1 MRPVIL
7 LLFILVLPGAA
18 SALFHLLDIRI
29 EIERL
34 LGAAPPPASR
44 AVVTRLPPQPP
55 EWDDAAYLAAY
66 PDVAA
71 AVRNGGFHNGYEHY
85 ALLGAQEGR
94 APAFRK
100 SKHRA
105 PQPPPPEWNEGAYL
119 AANPDVAAAVRSG
132 DFRDGYEHYALY
144 GAQEGRPLAIREA
157 IREAD
162 RKPPPQAAPAPAP
175 APAPPVSPPVSP
187 PAPPAKQKPD
197 TEPAPIHAPAAAA
210 PPPPVKPAPPVKTA
224 TETPKADPPKPEA
237 AQNPAKSGGGVDQVR
252 FGRHPGF
259 VRMVLNADAAATH
272 GLSADRKTLHV
283 DFPPG
288 AAWRA
293 PTQGDGGGPLLTGYQ
308 TRDLAA
314 GGKRLSVTARQPLKV
329 LRFMILPADERQGR
343 RLVWDLAPD

>member
-7 LLFILVLPGAA
+7 LFFILVLPGAA
-18 SALFHLLDIRI
+18 SALLHLLDIRI

-34 LGAAPPPASR
+34 LGGVPPPAPQ
-44 AVVTRLPPQPP
+44 AVIPQLPPPP
-55 EWDDAAYLAAY
+55 PGWDDAAYLAAY

-71 AVRNGGFHNGYEHY
+71 AVRNGGFHDGYEHY

-94 APAFRK
+94 APAIRK
-100 SKHRA
+100 SKRH
-105 PQPPPPEWNEGAYL
+105 PSPPPPPEWNEGAYL
-119 AANPDVAAAVRSG
+119 AANSDVAAAVRSG

-157 IREAD
+157 D
-162 RKPPPQAAPAPAP
+162 RKPPPQAAAPAPAP
-175 APAPPVSPPVSP
+175 APAPAVSP
-187 PAPPAKQKPD
+187 PAPPAKHKPE
-197 TEPAPIHAPAAAA
+197 TEPAPIQAPAAAA
-210 PPPPVKPAPPVKTA
+210 PPPPPPVKSPPVKPAPPVKTA
-224 TETPKADPPKPEA
+224 TEPPKADPPKQEA
-237 AQNPAKSGGGVDQVR
+237 SQSPVKSGGGVDQVR

-343 RLVWDLAPD
+343 RLVWDLAAD